1 MADRETPREGSKSFP
16 SAKGCAAKL
25 DRQANRP
32 TAHRSQG
39 PQGAQWR
46 VGASGYT
53 IAGPFPTPSL
63 SLLKRITE
71 HDIDRTRVSEK
82 AVAVIDKLRDAGF
95 DAYLVGGCVRDLLLG
110 KVPKDFDVAT
120 AATPADV
127 KDVFPRVRLVGRRFR
142 IVHVRMGREIIEVS
156 TFRRAVGDEED
167 QAHLSDD
174 GMILR
179 DNLYGTIDQDA
190 FRRDFT
196 VNALYYDPAANA
208 VLDYCDGMKDIASR
222 TLRLIGEPAI
232 RFQED
237 PVRIL
242 RAVRFAAKLDLKLHP
257 DTEAA
262 IAPTCEMLNA
272 IPAARLFDEFTKLFL
287 GGHGERAFELLR
299 AHDLVEILFPLP
311 PRGEALATLAL
322 ASTDQRVTE
331 NKPVT
336 PGFLIAAFLW
346 REYLDCLEPATTQAS
361 DPGQDPASRV
371 IAAQQSTVSI
381 PRRHGWFVR
390 DVWHLQPLL
399 AERTARNVARVL
411 AHRRFRAAYDFLMI
425 RCATGD
431 APQELGDW
439 WTNAQTENP
448 EALLR
453 ELPSGRSRRRRR
465 RRGRN
470 RQRRDEIDLDA
481 ANGGPNMPQEVAQP

>member
-1 MADRETPREGSKSFP
+1 MDAPD
-16 SAKGCAAKL
+16 
-25 DRQANRP
+25 
-32 TAHRSQG
+32 
-39 PQGAQWR
+39 
-46 VGASGYT
+46 YT
-53 IAGPFPTPSL
+53 IAAPFETSSF
-63 SLLKRITE
+63 SLLKRIAE

-82 AVAVIDKLRDAGF
+82 AVAVIEKLRAAGF

-110 KVPKDFDVAT
+110 KMPKDFDVAT
-120 AATPADV
+120 DATPEDV
-127 KDVFPRVRLVGRRFR
+127 RKVFPRVRLVGRRFR

-156 TFRRAVGDEED
+156 TFRRAVGED
-167 QAHLSDD
+167 HSSHLSDD

-179 DNLYGTIDQDA
+179 DNLYGTIDEDA

-196 VNALYYDPAANA
+196 VNALYYDPNANV
-208 VLDYCDGMKDIASR
+208 VLDYCDGMKDIATG
-222 TLRLIGEPAI
+222 TLRLIGKPRI

-242 RAVRFAAKLDLKLHP
+242 RAIRFAAKLDLKLHP

-262 IAPTCEMLNA
+262 IAPMCEMLNA

-287 GGHGERAFELLR
+287 TGHGERAFELLCH
-299 AHDLVEILFPLP
+299 HDLVEILFPLP
-311 PRGEALATLAL
+311 PHGESIAKLAL
-322 ASTDQRVTE
+322 ASTDQRLKE

-346 REYLDCLEPATTQAS
+346 QEYLDRVEPAATKAA
-361 DPGQDPASRV
+361 DHRDDPAATV
-371 IAAQQSTVSI
+371 IAAQQSTIAI
-381 PRRHGWFVR
+381 PRRHGWFAR

-399 AERTARNVARVL
+399 ARRTSRNVARVL

-431 APQELGDW
+431 APEELGDW

-448 EALLR
+448 DALLR
-453 ELPSGRSRRRRR
+453 ELPSGRPRRRRR
-465 RRGRN
+465 RRGRDRRN
-470 RQRRDEIDLDA
+470 RAPANLNA
-481 ANGGPNMPQEVAQP
+481 ANGGPSMPEEVVQP

>member
-1 MADRETPREGSKSFP
+1 M
-16 SAKGCAAKL
+16 
-25 DRQANRP
+25 
-32 TAHRSQG
+32 
-39 PQGAQWR
+39 GAPD
-46 VGASGYT
+46 YT
-53 IAGPFPTPSL
+53 IAAPFETPSL

-82 AVAVIDKLRDAGF
+82 AVAVIDKLRTAGF

-120 AATPADV
+120 DATPEDV
-127 KDVFPRVRLVGRRFR
+127 RKVFPRVRLVGRRFR
-142 IVHVRMGREIIEVS
+142 IVHVRVGREIIEVS
-156 TFRRAVGDEED
+156 TFRRAVTDEED
-167 QAHLSDD
+167 HGPHLSDD

-196 VNALYYDPAANA
+196 VNALYYDPTANV
-208 VLDYCDGMKDIASR
+208 VLDYCNGMRDIASR
-222 TLRLIGEPAI
+222 TLRLIGKPKT

-242 RAVRFAAKLDLKLHP
+242 RAIRFAAKLDLKLHP
-257 DTEAA
+257 KTEAA
-262 IAPTCEMLNA
+262 IAPMCEMLTA
-272 IPAARLFDEFTKLFL
+272 IPPARLFDEFTKLFL
-287 GGHGERAFELLR
+287 TGHGERAFDLLSE
-299 AHDLVEILFPLP
+299 HDLVEILFPLP
-311 PRGEALATLAL
+311 PHGEAIAKLAL
-322 ASTDQRVTE
+322 ASTDRRLKE

-346 REYLDCLEPATTQAS
+346 QEYLDRLEPTATATPRRE
-361 DPGQDPASRV
+361 DDPASTV
-371 IAAQQSTVSI
+371 IAAQQSTIAI

-399 AERTARNVARVL
+399 ARRTARDVARVL

-439 WTNAQTENP
+439 WTNAQTEDT

-453 ELPSGRSRRRRR
+453 ELPSGRPRRRRR

-470 RQRRDEIDLDA
+470 RANRGSANLNT
-481 ANGGPNMPQEVAQP
+481 ANGGPRLTHETAQP